1 MRQKH
6 GILFTK
12 RPMMTLRRL
21 KNIIYMLLS
30 VGLILSAF
38 PLFNW
43 EIYPALQ
50 ISLCLLLGMVSLLI
64 SELIKNLNKQLKK
77 IILVSVLLQL
87 LLSSIVIINRE
98 FVVEYWRLVFIPS
111 LFIVFICTYGLS
123 LRKEEKYQPIF
134 KWITMSLMA
143 ITFIRFFIY
152 HEYIDY
158 SIEFLFL
165 IFIILIIRSKK
176 RKVDSKLIY

>member
-1 MRQKH
+1 M
-6 GILFTK
+6 I
-12 RPMMTLRRL
+12 TLRLL
-21 KNIIYMLLS
+21 KNILYILLS
-30 VGLILSAF
+30 SGILLSSYR
-38 PLFNW
+38 LFKW

-77 IILVSVLLQL
+77 IILATVLIQI
-87 LLSSIVIINRE
+87 LLSCIVIINKDL
-98 FVVEYWRLVFIPS
+98 VVEYWRLVFIPS
-111 LFIVFICTYGLS
+111 LFIVLICTYGLS
-123 LRKEEKYQPIF
+123 LRKEEKYRPIF
-134 KWITMSLMA
+134 KWITVILIA

-165 IFIILIIRSKK
+165 IFIILIVRSKK
-176 RKVDSKLIY
+176 RKVES